1 MNNYPLT
8 QDQID
13 KLNAQKSTKIVL
25 VEEQKEFQKEKPKT
39 KVLTLNNKKA
49 AFVDTLL
56 LSFVVGLV
64 SGMYLVLLVIMI
76 MS

>member
-1 MNNYPLT
+1 M
-8 QDQID
+8 
-13 KLNAQKSTKIVL
+13 LN
-25 VEEQKEFQKEKPKT
+25 EQKNLKLTDSQTEMQKEKPKM
-39 KVLTLNNKKA
+39 KILTLNDNRKPNA

-64 SGMYLVLLVIMI
+64 SGMYLVFLILII